1 MCALCAIQLIY
12 ERSLLL
18 SAARF
23 HTRPDRVSG
32 TVIDGPAP
40 GRAVELP
47 PSGDQTALAKTH
59 HQSHPSPP
67 YRALSQSSCLGQLAL
82 GRQTTAQLVPAR
94 IHCECGVSPS
104 HLRGTKVENTI
115 EDMQP
120 SRAQHSSST
129 AQNSQIWRHMGAMR
143 RVSQSFATRTR
154 IGLNYDGSPAGDTT
168 TAV

>member
-1 MCALCAIQLIY
+1 MS
-12 ERSLLL
+12 SLLPR
-18 SAARF
+18 AARF

-47 PSGDQTALAKTH
+47 PSGDQTAQAKTH

-104 HLRGTKVENTI
+104 HLRCTQVENTF
-115 EDMQP
+115 EDMQ
-120 SRAQHSSST
+120 AQQSTAQLRST